1 MSHDC
6 CDFARAPVVLHADE
20 DGVPLSTVVKVVKH
34 AYNYEQWET
43 FDSMIDGVMAAIK
56 EANDPKYGP
65 EEKALE
71 LLIVSPGASDCKPWS
86 FSLQVR
92 LLPGGSKFC

>member
-6 CDFARAPVVLHADE
+6 CDFARAPVVLHAGE

-71 LLIVSPGASDCKPWS
+71 LLIVSSAASR
-86 FSLQVR
+86 R
-92 LLPGGSKFC
+92 LEILLTLFCTV

>member
-1 MSHDC
+1 M
-6 CDFARAPVVLHADE
+6 
-20 DGVPLSTVVKVVKH
+20 PLSTVVKVVKH

-71 LLIVSPGASDCKPWS
+71 LLIVSPGHS
-86 FSLQVR
+86 FSLQAR
-92 LLPGGSKFC
+92 LLLGGSKFC